1 MKRTSAMWGLGLII
15 AAAGL
20 ACTVAH
26 ETSPVDAG
34 DEAAA
39 IRQLYERAIQAAIRK
54 DWPAYEAL
62 WAHDPSSELLHP
74 DNAEWLV
81 GWTQIEPR
89 MREMFDPD
97 MHLEVERDSMYV
109 RIGPSGDVAWASQEL
124 RLRAVTA
131 GETEEFR
138 QWSTLVFV
146 KLDEGWRMVHA
157 QASLVPFQE
166 P

>member
-1 MKRTSAMWGLGLII
+1 LGI

-26 ETSPVDAG
+26 ETPVVDAG
-34 DEAAA
+34 AEAAA
-39 IRQLYERAIQAAIRK
+39 VRHLYGRAVQAAIQK
-54 DWPAYEAL
+54 DWPAYEIL
-62 WAHDPSSELLHP
+62 WAQDASIELLHP
-74 DNAEWLV
+74 DEAEWLV
-81 GWTQIEPR
+81 GWTEIKPR

-97 MHLEVERDSMYV
+97 MHLEVESDSMFV

-124 RLRAVTA
+124 RLRVVTA

-138 QWSTLVFV
+138 QWSTLVFL
-146 KLDEGWRMVHA
+146 KLDEGWKMVHA
-157 QASLVPFQE
+157 QASLVPFKE